1 MTGESNRGAVLDEPY
16 RARYLQTV
24 TLLHHLQKW
33 FGRRHAES
41 PEKGGFLVGLFGT
54 PADLVAVR
62 LVERLAGTRPLRLA
76 RVMEAPRDQ
85 SLPELAPDQE
95 IAERKRLRLGR
106 LSHANLQLTSC
117 RNPGKKFL
125 EIASATA
132 PELLVVA
139 LSRPADETQLA
150 LLRWILKES
159 QAELLLIEVGASTD
173 LNQPTPSHVV
183 VPMLAGASVPRHVL
197 GEAVRLAGPQGC
209 VEVVGILV
217 VPRSLSLDAPLAG
230 DEESLNGTVR
240 DAVQGLADCGNKAAT
255 RILRGRDFGE
265 VLCRLRAESP
275 KEKIIL
281 EWSPAAIGDASLLE
295 NVQHPTVGIS
305 LVHRSR

>member
-1 MTGESNRGAVLDEPY
+1 M
-16 RARYLQTV
+16 
-24 TLLHHLQKW
+24 LHHLQKW
-33 FGRRHAES
+33 FGRRHAEG
-41 PEKGGFLVGLFGT
+41 PETGGFLVGLFGT
-54 PADLVAVR
+54 PADFVAVR

-95 IAERKRLRLGR
+95 LTERKRLRLGR
-106 LSHANLQLTSC
+106 VSHASLQLTNC

-125 EIASATA
+125 EIADATA

-139 LSRPADETQLA
+139 LSCPADEPQQA

-159 QAELLLIEVGASTD
+159 ATELLLIEVGASTD
-173 LNQPTPSHVV
+173 LTQPTPSHVL
-183 VPMLAGASVPRHVL
+183 VPMLAGASPPRHVL
-197 GEAVRLAGPQGC
+197 AEAVRLAGSQGC

-230 DEESLNGTVR
+230 DEANLNETVR
-240 DAVQGLADCGNKAAT
+240 DAVRSLADCGNKTAT

-265 VLCRLRAESP
+265 VLSRLRTESP
-275 KEKIIL
+275 KNKIVL
-281 EWSPAAIGDASLLE
+281 EWSPATAGDALLLE
-295 NVQHPTVGIS
+295 GVQHSAVGIS